1 MKLMSWNSI
10 MAIVVVGVGL
20 LSCESGEFKVSE
32 DGYAYKYVRKGD
44 GELPKNGEIVLY
56 NMKYMDE
63 NDSILQQSTTQ
74 NPLMLQCDSIQ
85 WDNMGPLYKALQIIR
100 EGDSILVKIPTKTL
114 FGESFKSPVPP
125 SLNPEG
131 EITFCLGLDKIRT
144 QEEMEAEALA
154 QSQEQMDSD
163 IEIIDK
169 YLEENGIDAQS
180 TESGLR
186 YVIDVEGTGNYPE
199 PGDSVKVHYTGT
211 LLGGDKFD
219 SSLDRGEPLPFVI
232 GRRQVIMG
240 WDEGIALLKPGGKGT
255 LYIPS
260 PLAYGAR
267 GAGGLIPPNAVL
279 KFDVELVEIN

>member
-10 MAIVVVGVGL
+10 MAIVVVGAVL
-20 LSCESGEFKVSE
+20 LSCESGEFQVSE
-32 DGYAYKYVRKGD
+32 DGYSYKYIRKGD
-44 GELPKNGEIVLY
+44 GELPKNGEIVLF

-279 KFDVELVEIN
+279 KFDVELIEIN

>member
-44 GELPKNGEIVLY
+44 GQLPKNGEIVLY

-63 NDSILQQSTTQ
+63 NDSILQQSTTE

-279 KFDVELVEIN
+279 KFDVELIEIN

>member
-1 MKLMSWNSI
+1 MTKYNK
-10 MAIVVVGVGL
+10 A
-20 LSCESGEFKVSE
+20 KVRNPLGPKMMRK

-63 NDSILQQSTTQ
+63 NDSILQQSTTE

-144 QEEMEAEALA
+144 QEEMEADALA

-279 KFDVELVEIN
+279 KFDVELIEIN